1 MTNYRTSEP
10 MEGNV
15 SNEYDLCDVY
25 FVSRMM
31 RFRSYQY
38 GTIKIR
44 GLTKTR
50 SGLLCF
56 FFFFRLLRQE
66 CLVVRCFQSRLTYF
80 HDFIQQGSFHFQV
93 IKLAD
98 VSRTQNRFL

>member
-1 MTNYRTSEP
+1 

-15 SNEYDLCDVY
+15 PNEYDLCDVY

-44 GLTKTR
+44 GLQKTDPV
-50 SGLLCF
+50 CF
-56 FFFFRLLRQE
+56 LFFFFRLVRQE
-66 CLVVRCFQSRLTYF
+66 CLVVRCFQSRMTYF

-98 VSRTQNRFL
+98 ISRTQNRFL